1 MDHENLSASCENV
14 EELQAIIHALL
25 AATLALFRRKRGDPG
40 AIQDC
45 LQGQAASLSALTF
58 LNADPSVTEQQM
70 TEIIQTVW
78 RRCQLGPTLG
88 NGQACQYLL
97 RILYET
103 FGDDSRLDWQ
113 WWKPID
119 WKIPSDVPVVH

>member
-25 AATLALFRRKRGDPG
+25 AATSALFQRKRGDPN
-40 AIQDC
+40 AVQDF
-45 LQGQAASLSALTF
+45 LRGQTAALSALTF
-58 LNADPSVTEQQM
+58 LNAVPSVTEQQM
-70 TEIIQTVW
+70 TEVIQTVW
-78 RRCQLGPTLG
+78 RRYQLGPTLG

-97 RILYET
+97 RILYEA
-103 FGDDSRLDWQ
+103 FGYDSRLDWQ

-119 WKIPSDVPVVH
+119 WKVPSGEPVVH